1 MGQTASHSVSYNLYH
16 SIRSEVS
23 DLINDYKIWLNKET
37 CNNITNVYRN
47 KLLKYNTEDL
57 RTVHIAIENKEPLDI
72 SKEEL
77 CDRIISHYTTRIS
90 ILEKL
95 YSNIGV
101 WNKQIFSLN
110 SNKMCRGLTKPEFTL
125 EKCTEKGGFWIDNM
139 AMDDFINTLKSI
151 NMYDVWKNII
161 NKLNKAWNTNLHKIR
176 KTVRHIKNLEN
187 NITTTRLTELND
199 HVDIL
204 IKKINSIIEIY
215 ALLISNFG

>member
-151 NMYDVWKNII
+151 NMYDVWKDHI